1 MEKRFV
7 YADNAATSPVIP
19 EAFEAMRPYLTEV
32 WGNPSSMYSVGRE
45 AKKGLDSAR
54 ADIASALGAA
64 DNEIYFTSC
73 GTEADNWALK
83 GGARFMRDKYG
94 RRHVITSVIEHPAVL
109 KSCKALEAEGFRV
122 TYVGVTS
129 EGVINMDELAR
140 ALDSD
145 TAILSVMFANN
156 EIGTLQ
162 PVAELAKLAHDAGA
176 LFFTDAVQ
184 AVGSVPVNCHEL
196 KVDLLSFS
204 GHKFGAPKGVGG
216 LYIRRGLKIGKYLD
230 GGGQERMMRSGT
242 ENVAGIVAMAKAL
255 TLAVER
261 MPDTARIAAMR
272 DRLADYITKNIPYTI
287 YNGSREHRLP
297 GNLNISFEFIEGESL
312 LLLLDMEG
320 ICISTGSACSSNSLE
335 PSHVLLAIGLPAE
348 KAHGSMRVS
357 ITHHNTDA
365 DVDYIIEKLPPIVAR
380 LRAMS
385 PIYPGDPKQ

>member
-7 YADNAATSPVIP
+7 YADNAATSPVLP
-19 EAFEAMRPYLTEV
+19 EAFEAMKPYLTSV
-32 WGNPSSMYSVGRE
+32 WGNPSSMYSSGRE
-45 AKKGLDSAR
+45 AKKGLDAAR
-54 ADIASALGAA
+54 ASVAKNLGAN

-73 GTEADNWALK
+73 GTEADNWAIK

-94 RRHVITSVIEHPAVL
+94 RRHIITSEIEHPAVL

-122 TYVGVTS
+122 SYIKVTS
-129 EGVINMDELAR
+129 EGIVDLDDLKKKI
-140 ALDSD
+140 DSD
-145 TAILSVMFANN
+145 TALVSVMFANN

-162 PVAELAKLAHDAGA
+162 PIEDLAKISHDAGA
-176 LFFTDAVQ
+176 IFFTDAVQ
-184 AVGSVPVNCHEL
+184 AVGSVPVDCHGL

-216 LYIRRGLKIGKYLD
+216 LYIRRGLKIGKYID

-242 ENVAGIVAMAKAL
+242 ENVAGIVALSAAL
-255 TLAVER
+255 EYAVEH
-261 MPDTARIAAMR
+261 MSDMDRISAMR
-272 DRLADYITKNIPYTI
+272 DRLADYIMKNIPYTI

-297 GNLNISFEFIEGESL
+297 GNLNISFEYIEGESL

-335 PSHVLLAIGLPAE
+335 PSHVLLSIGLPAE

-357 ITHHNTDA
+357 LTHHNTEEDI
-365 DVDYIIEKLPPIVAR
+365 DYIIEKLPPIVAR
-380 LRAMS
+380 LRMMS
-385 PIYPGDPKQ
+385 PIYPG